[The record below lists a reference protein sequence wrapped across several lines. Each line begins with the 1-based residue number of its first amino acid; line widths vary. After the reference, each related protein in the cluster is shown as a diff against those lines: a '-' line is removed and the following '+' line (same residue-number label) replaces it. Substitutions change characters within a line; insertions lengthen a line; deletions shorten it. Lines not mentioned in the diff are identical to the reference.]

1 LQLEMLIRSLTGQSN
16 NGVPIISNREYKG
29 TVTLKDGEPAFV
41 AGEISRTDTL
51 SMTGIP
57 GLGMIPLFNQAMVNN
72 TKQEEDDELMV
83 AITPHVVSNFSRTS
97 SAIWLSSETNS
108 TTR

>member
-1 LQLEMLIRSLTGQSN
+1 MQIRSLTGQSN

-41 AGEISRTDTL
+41 VGEISRTDTL

-57 GLGMIPLFNQAMVNN
+57 GLGMVPLLNQAMVNN
-72 TKQEEDDELMV
+72 TKEEEDDELMV
-83 AITPHVVSNFSRTS
+83 AITPHVLSNFSRAS
-97 SAIWLSSETNS
+97 SAIWLGNDTNS